1 LGGIIMLKEMPQFT
15 VSLPDELKPF
25 VNKLSAGDNLDDKV
39 KVSVVI
45 GLFTGS
51 LITLERAAELSNLSL
66 SDFIDLLQSQGIPW
80 MHYTE
85 EEKRQDDRAIKKM
98 MFEQEN

>member
-1 LGGIIMLKEMPQFT
+1 MLKKLPQFM

-45 GLFTGS
+45 FLFTS
-51 LITLERAAELSNLSL
+51 NIITLESAAELSNRSL

-85 EEKRQDDRAIKKM
+85 EEKRQDDKALKIM
-98 MFEQEN
+98 MFGQEN